1 MRINTILSLSVVI
14 LLITVVFAGVVPAA
28 AQYDT
33 MQFRYNAQHTG
44 DYSPVAGPVPSNGQL
59 LWKCAT
65 GFVDSSPAVAN
76 EVVYVE
82 NTIGYIIAL
91 NATTGNTLWR
101 ANPTNGVESSS
112 PAVANGVV
120 YVGSNYDTVYAL
132 NATTGHTL
140 WRNTTPTGG
149 SGTDSS
155 PAVANGV
162 VYVGNTNGAVYALNA
177 TNGTELWRNTTGLA
191 DSSPAVANGVVYGG
205 NNYGYF
211 YALNANNGTQ
221 LWNDQILPVQ
231 SSPAVANGVV
241 YVGVVDEQFGGGY
254 VNAFYA
260 TNGTELWR
268 NMTGL
273 ADSSPAVANGV
284 VYVGNTN
291 GGVYALNATT
301 GGPLW
306 NYTTGG
312 AVQSS
317 PAVANGVVYEGSN
330 DGNVYAIGND
340 SVSVRRPQPTTL
352 NATVST
358 TTVYVNQNFTING
371 TLNTTLGPVAGA
383 TIQCQK
389 NVSGTW
395 TNVTGKT
402 NTTASNGAYRI
413 STSEP
418 TAGTYQYRTI
428 YAGKATGVTLYK
440 NATSNVVSVTVVSKA
455 SVLADINTLQNTINR
470 LPNSAF
476 IPGTKTVLFSLLSI
490 TELQVRFNLYRGA
503 ATTLQSAVL
512 PHMDGCSATGKP
524 DSNDWVRTCSAQGQL
539 YPQVQNLIRE
549 LQALQGS

>member
-317 PAVANGVVYEGSN
+317 PAVANGVVYVGSN

>member
-1 MRINTILSLSVVI
+1 M
-14 LLITVVFAGVVPAA
+14 G
-28 AQYDT
+28 
-33 MQFRYNAQHTG
+33 
-44 DYSPVAGPVPSNGQL
+44 SNDNNSY
-59 LWKCAT
+59 A
-65 GFVDSSPAVAN
+65 F
-76 EVVYVE
+76 
-82 NTIGYIIAL
+82 
-91 NATTGNTLWR
+91 NATTGTK
-101 ANPTNGVESSS
+101 
-112 PAVANGVV
+112 
-120 YVGSNYDTVYAL
+120 
-132 NATTGHTL
+132 
-140 WRNTTPTGG
+140 
-149 SGTDSS
+149 
-155 PAVANGV
+155 
-162 VYVGNTNGAVYALNA
+162 
-177 TNGTELWRNTTGLA
+177 
-191 DSSPAVANGVVYGG
+191 
-205 NNYGYF
+205 
-211 YALNANNGTQ
+211 
-221 LWNDQILPVQ
+221 
-231 SSPAVANGVV
+231 
-241 YVGVVDEQFGGGY
+241 
-254 VNAFYA
+254 
-260 TNGTELWR
+260 
-268 NMTGL
+268 
-273 ADSSPAVANGV
+273 
-284 VYVGNTN
+284 
-291 GGVYALNATT
+291 
-301 GGPLW
+301 LW

-317 PAVANGVVYEGSN
+317 PAVANGVVYVGSN

>member
-1 MRINTILSLSVVI
+1 M
-14 LLITVVFAGVVPAA
+14 
-28 AQYDT
+28 
-33 MQFRYNAQHTG
+33 
-44 DYSPVAGPVPSNGQL
+44 
-59 LWKCAT
+59 
-65 GFVDSSPAVAN
+65 
-76 EVVYVE
+76 
-82 NTIGYIIAL
+82 
-91 NATTGNTLWR
+91 
-101 ANPTNGVESSS
+101 
-112 PAVANGVV
+112 
-120 YVGSNYDTVYAL
+120 
-132 NATTGHTL
+132 
-140 WRNTTPTGG
+140 
-149 SGTDSS
+149 
-155 PAVANGV
+155 
-162 VYVGNTNGAVYALNA
+162 GNTNGAVYALN
-177 TNGTELWRNTTGLA
+177 
-191 DSSPAVANGVVYGG
+191 
-205 NNYGYF
+205 
-211 YALNANNGTQ
+211 
-221 LWNDQILPVQ
+221 
-231 SSPAVANGVV
+231 
-241 YVGVVDEQFGGGY
+241 
-254 VNAFYA
+254 A

-317 PAVANGVVYEGSN
+317 PAVANGVVYVGSN